1 LTGNDR
7 ITGSN
12 VTGFTGNDLVGKTTG
27 NEFLGNNTSNG
38 FFGNNTGNE
47 FFGNELFGNSTSNN
61 HQNLMVIDQ
70 SHMSQLVSQ
79 GYTSS
84 QPVNG
89 PNDGP
94 PLYQVPADAL
104 DVLHAPK
111 PVGNLAIDPTLLAT
125 SNQTQGQ

>member
-1 LTGNDR
+1 
-7 ITGSN
+7 
-12 VTGFTGNDLVGKTTG
+12 
-27 NEFLGNNTSNG
+27 
-38 FFGNNTGNE
+38 
-47 FFGNELFGNSTSNN
+47 
-61 HQNLMVIDQ
+61 MVIDQ

-104 DVLHAPK
+104 DALHVPM

-125 SNQTQGQ
+125 GNQTQGQ